1 MASWQSYV
9 FLFAFVCMIDFTN
22 GDCTDT
28 LGKIFTTAPLSPN
41 LKERIPII
49 GTENTKNML
58 ACSLHLSCE
67 DKHNTCCQLLHYCLK
82 VPDDVSEMCK
92 ETQETR
98 KEVSLLYIACVIN
111 EIVNETTNVSVC
123 DNYDAI
129 REIHLKLLESPS
141 FYDTTTPS
149 TTTLAATATA
159 TNTSSSATTHV
170 TTATNTSPSTHAA
183 KATNILLST
192 HAATATATNTSPSTH
207 TATATNTSP
216 STHAATATNTS
227 PSTHAATATNI
238 SPSTH
243 TATATNTSPSTHT
256 ATATNTSPSI
266 TTHTATTKTPPPT
279 PTHADT
285 PRSTATLTDTT
296 TEMPRST
303 TTTKVQRT
311 TTAHE
316 TQDSVNGQSS
326 PEISRFSDPNTK
338 YNILTTAL
346 ITSLFSNAVML
357 LALFWCRKKHSILQ
371 ATQADRFSQ
380 ENEHALEYVSSL

>member
-141 FYDTTTPS
+141 FYD
-149 TTTLAATATA
+149 
-159 TNTSSSATTHV
+159 
-170 TTATNTSPSTHAA
+170 
-183 KATNILLST
+183 
-192 HAATATATNTSPSTH
+192 
-207 TATATNTSP
+207 
-216 STHAATATNTS
+216 
-227 PSTHAATATNI
+227 
-238 SPSTH
+238 
-243 TATATNTSPSTHT
+243 
-256 ATATNTSPSI
+256 
-266 TTHTATTKTPPPT
+266 
-279 PTHADT
+279 
-285 PRSTATLTDTT
+285 R
-296 TEMPRST
+296 
-303 TTTKVQRT
+303 
-311 TTAHE
+311 
-316 TQDSVNGQSS
+316 QSS

-380 ENEHALEYVSSL
+380 ENEHALEYVSTADCPIVQNSATRECPPTNIIHNQVY